1 MIALPIPLS
10 EGVVTLFF
18 VDIEGS
24 TSLLQDLGDEYDN
37 VLWLYRSILRDAVDR
52 FGGQEV
58 DTAGDGYFAS
68 FTDAAG
74 ALEAAFDCQEALARG
89 NWPNGVVVRA
99 RIGLHT
105 GRVRVVDGT
114 YLGLDV
120 HRAARIGAAG
130 NGGQIVL
137 SKETLDACGQERF
150 FGRFEFRDLG
160 ARRLKDLRYPE
171 LLFDAVA
178 AGTNP
183 RFAPLRT
190 IDSQPTNLPQ
200 PPTALIG
207 RKRELDD
214 ITDLLG
220 RGGARLLTL
229 TGPGGTGK
237 TRLALE
243 VAGALVDRFPNGVL
257 HVPLSDIEDPLLVV
271 PAIAQAFN
279 IREQGETDLLTM
291 LTTRLRHA
299 RILLFLD
306 NFEQVMAAVPSLVEL
321 LQTCP
326 ELRLLVTSREA
337 LGSSFERVYPVEP
350 LRLPVGRR
358 ANAFIVLAESPA
370 VRLFVERVRDHDP
383 DFELDTTNAQ
393 EIGEICRRLD
403 GLPLAIELAAS
414 RLKLLSPAMLL
425 SRLTQRLDILK
436 GGRGKDAR
444 HRTLRATIDWS
455 YRLLDEDE
463 QNLLKAVAV
472 CAGGFSFDTAEA
484 LCDDQDWIGVDVL
497 DGLTSLAGKSL
508 VTIVMVSGE
517 RRLRLLDTVRD
528 FALEKLAEG
537 GRAALMQELHARHF
551 VELAEA
557 SAPFLQHADQRA
569 RIGQLLDEQEN
580 LWAALAWTVQRPDAE
595 LSSRAVR
602 ALLWFWIS
610 RGLFTEGGT
619 WIAKALE
626 HAEKVGEP
634 GHRAIITDAAG
645 WLRIF
650 SGDYPGA
657 LEHCRIAHE
666 LFAEHGE
673 PADIARTKMTLGITL
688 AVTGDEEHGPPLIFE
703 ALGMFRSMGDENGT
717 VLALIALGEGLRAG
731 GDSAAAED
739 LYNEALGRL
748 ERLGN
753 VYWPGQLLQNL
764 GHMRLAA
771 NDPASAHAFFARA
784 LEYGQAYDYPIITSL
799 CLAGFAGVA
808 LAKDDPVLAAQIL
821 GKTQRRLEEVG
832 AHFEPMDHAA
842 FERYLGDAKQ
852 RLGAAAFAAAA
863 REGRMWKLEEAL
875 EYARFLGEEVPR
887 PRPLAGC

>member
-10 EGVVTLFF
+10 DGVVTMLFA
-18 VDIEGS
+18 DIEGS
-24 TSLLQDLGDEYDN
+24 TTLLQDLGDAYAN

-52 FGGQEV
+52 FGGVEI

-68 FTDAAG
+68 FTDAAS
-74 ALEAAFDCQEALARG
+74 ALEAAFDCQAALARG
-89 NWPNGVVVRA
+89 DWPNGVVVRA

-105 GRVRVVDGT
+105 GRVRIVDST

-137 SKETLDACGQERF
+137 SKETLDACGLERF
-150 FGRFEFRDLG
+150 AGRFEFRDLG

-171 LLFDAVA
+171 LLFDAVV

-190 IDSQPTNLPQ
+190 IDSRPTNLPQ
-200 PPTALIG
+200 PATALVG
-207 RKRELDD
+207 RKSEVDD
-214 ITDLLG
+214 ITELLG
-220 RGGARLLTL
+220 RGSVRLLTL
-229 TGPGGTGK
+229 TGPGGTSK

-243 VAGALVDRFPNGVL
+243 VAGSLIDRFPAGVL
-257 HVPLSDIEDPLLVV
+257 HVPLADIDDPLLVV
-271 PAIAQAFN
+271 PAIAQALSV
-279 IREQGETDLLTM
+279 RERGETDLLAT
-291 LTTRLRHA
+291 LTTRLQHA
-299 RILLFLD
+299 RMLLFLD
-306 NFEQVMAAVPSLVEL
+306 NFEQVMGAVPALVEL
-321 LQTCP
+321 LEKCP

-350 LRLPVGRR
+350 LRLPTGRR
-358 ANAFIVLAESPA
+358 ANSFIVLAESPA
-370 VRLFVERVRDHDP
+370 VRLFVERVRDYDP
-383 DFELDTTNAQ
+383 SFDLDASNAQ

-403 GLPLAIELAAS
+403 GLPLALELAAS

-425 SRLTQRLDILK
+425 ARLAQRLDILK
-436 GGRGKDAR
+436 GGRGKDVR

-463 QNLLKAVAV
+463 QHLLQAVAV
-472 CAGGFSFDTAEA
+472 CAGGFSFETAEA
-484 LCDDQDWIGVDVL
+484 LCGDQDWIGVDVL

-508 VTIVMVSGE
+508 VSLAMVSGE

-537 GRAALMQELHARHF
+537 GRAALMQERHARHF

-557 SAPFLQHADQRA
+557 TAPFLLSADQRS

-580 LWAALAWTVQRPDAE
+580 LWAALAWAVQRPDAE

-610 RGLFTEGGT
+610 RGLFTEGST
-619 WIAKALE
+619 WVGKALE
-626 HAEKVGEP
+626 HAAEVGDP
-634 GHRAIITDAAG
+634 LHRALIVDAAG
-645 WLRIF
+645 WLRMF

-666 LFAEHGE
+666 LFTEHGA

-688 AVTGDEEHGPPLIFE
+688 AVTGDEERGPPLIME
-703 ALGMFRSMGDENGT
+703 ALETFRSMGDDDGT

-731 GDSAAAED
+731 GDNETAEE

-748 ERLGN
+748 DVLGN

-771 NDPASAHAFFARA
+771 GDSAAAQAFFARA

-799 CLAGFAGVA
+799 CLTGFAGVA
-808 LAKDDPVLAAQIL
+808 LARDDPLLAAELL
-821 GKTQRRLEEVG
+821 GTTERRLEEVG

-842 FERYLGDAKQ
+842 FERYLTGARQ
-852 RLGAAAFAAAA
+852 RLGEAAFAAAN
-863 REGRMWKLEEAL
+863 REGRKWKLEEAL
-875 EYARFLGEEVPR
+875 GKARSLDEGLPK